1 MVVILINNNYNVFNF
16 QLLIVVLATVNCCQ
30 SKLYIPIVSQSQYL
44 PMIISTP
51 GSVQRVY
58 RPKEQYHPTI
68 LDAP

>member
-1 MVVILINNNYNVFNF
+1 MVLIIINNSAVFHF
-16 QLLIVVLATVNCCQ
+16 QLLIVVPATVNCCQ
-30 SKLYIPIVSQSQYL
+30 SKLYIPIVSQSQYP

-58 RPKEQYHPTI
+58 RPKEPYHPTI